1 MLFRSV
7 FVWCVFAS
15 LTQSASAVTPAS
27 TTSPPPNFLF
37 VAIDDLNTFNGY
49 SAEEPGNFLQVI
61 YPDVAVRAQVVA
73 RLTPNLDRL
82 AKNSAPFLRSYCH
95 SALCGPSRTALLT
108 GVPAHRSGYYNHT
121 DQFRLYP
128 TLQDAVTLPQLLK
141 QNGYFTTGLGKIFH
155 KSSGTVDGP
164 LEDDWADA
172 RNSWTQWINRPTGC
186 NGGTKSKYS
195 PPDGG
200 LMSFGPSRLKSEEA
214 ADYENADFAARL
226 LLHGTAATPPGGR
239 NRDGPTE
246 TITLPENHPFF
257 LAVGLFRP
265 HLPFHAPQSFF
276 DQFPTAE
283 MSGLNRANLDAII
296 ADLKDI
302 PPDGM
307 RFSDFGNGK
316 MKTLME
322 NARKI
327 GGAEGEI
334 AAWRELV
341 QAYLACVSFAD
352 TCIGRIVEGYEK
364 SPHYDNTVL
373 VLWSDH
379 GYHLGSK
386 YHVAKQA
393 LWETANN
400 TVLLLRD
407 PRNPATLDGQPR
419 RQIVGLTD
427 LYPTIATLAGVTPP
441 AHNMGTD
448 LTPLLN
454 DPSAPEVRSAYL
466 MTYQEGNHA
475 VRTATHSLM
484 RYRDGG
490 IELYDDLQDPH
501 QLYNLAGQASY
512 AQLQST
518 LIVTLDELTRG
529 EILAPQ
535 IKRGPTIKKNHEDD

>member
-1 MLFRSV
+1 MFLRILSALALSA
-7 FVWCVFAS
+7 FA
-15 LTQSASAVTPAS
+15 ATPAA
-27 TTSPPPNFLF
+27 TTPRPPNFLF

-49 SAEEPGNFLQVI
+49 SSEEPGNFLQVI
-61 YPDVAVRAQVVA
+61 YPDATVRAQVVA

-82 AKNSAPFLRSYCH
+82 AKNSAPFLRSFCH
-95 SALCGPSRTALLT
+95 SALCGPSRTSLLT
-108 GVPAHRSGYYNHT
+108 GVPAHLSGYYNHT

-141 QNGYFTTGLGKIFH
+141 QNDYFTTGLGKIFH
-155 KSSGTVDGP
+155 KPSGTVDGP

-200 LMSFGPSRLKSEEA
+200 LMSFGPSRLKTKEA
-214 ADYENADFAARL
+214 ADYENADFTARL
-226 LLHGTAATPPGGR
+226 LLDGTATTPPGGR
-239 NRDGPTE
+239 NKDGSTA
-246 TITLPENHPFF
+246 TVKLPHDQPFF
-257 LAVGLFRP
+257 LAVGIFRP
-265 HLPFHAPQSFF
+265 HLPFHAPQEFF
-276 DQFPTAE
+276 DLFPTAE

-316 MKTLME
+316 MKTIMD

-327 GGAEGEI
+327 GGAQGEI

-352 TCIGRIVEGYEK
+352 TCIGRIVEGYK
-364 SPHYDNTVL
+364 NSPHYDNTVL

-379 GYHLGSK
+379 GYHVGSK

-400 TVLLLRD
+400 TVLLVHD

-427 LYPTIATLAGVTPP
+427 LYPTIAALAGVTPP
-441 AHNMGTD
+441 VHNMGTD

-454 DPSAPEVRSAYL
+454 DPSGPEVRSVYL

-501 QLYNLAGQASY
+501 QLQNLAGQARY
-512 AQLQST
+512 TQLQST
-518 LIVTLDELTRG
+518 LIASLDELTHG
-529 EILAPQ
+529 EIPAPQ
-535 IKRGPTIKKNHEDD
+535 IKVDPKLKPNREDD